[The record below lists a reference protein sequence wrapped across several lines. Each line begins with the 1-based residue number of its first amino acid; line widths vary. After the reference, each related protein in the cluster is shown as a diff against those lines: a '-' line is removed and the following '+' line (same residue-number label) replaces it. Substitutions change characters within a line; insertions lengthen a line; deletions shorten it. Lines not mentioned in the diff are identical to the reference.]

1 MTTSTTLTSATA
13 VPSPP
18 WIIQG
23 FHIDTTPGKILVPND
38 TITVYWGTNNSPGY
52 DSCSVTIRPLA
63 NLRDDKAYVAS
74 VNPHPQCAAG
84 STSIIIPA
92 IPVNSSFP
100 FDNSTFIVRINTP
113 YGLYSDSAVF
123 RINQTYTEPWSRTDT
138 LAQRA
143 IDVSQNSA
151 TSARSGIIIGV
162 VGLVVAVVV
171 PLVTAFVT
179 CWMTSN
185 R

>member
-1 MTTSTTLTSATA
+1 MTTSTTLISASA

-18 WIIQG
+18 WIVQG

-38 TITVYWGTNNSPGY
+38 TITVYWGTNNSLGY

-63 NLRDDKAYVAS
+63 NLKDDDAYVAS

-84 STSIIIPA
+84 STSIIIPTT
-92 IPVNSSFP
+92 PTNSTYP

-113 YGLYSDSAVF
+113 YGLFSDSAVF
-123 RINQTYTEPWSRTDT
+123 RPVFPQEPWSRAEI
-138 LAQRA
+138 LARNANDISQRNA
-143 IDVSQNSA
+143 ADA
-151 TSARSGIIIGV
+151 HRSLIVGG
-162 VGLVVAVVV
+162 VGLAVALIVGMC
-171 PLVTAFVT
+171 T
-179 CWMTSN
+179 CWVMWNTAG